1 LIPRLD
7 IEAEIDVD
15 LDTIHPP
22 GRGTVEYPGW
32 LGTQRDYSPEFYDEA
47 SWELAVEAIADERDA
62 LAKVGR
68 KATNEEEFDELAFQ
82 EFDAEAPLMGYLEL
96 GTSGLCTALCA
107 AGFVTAYS
115 CRGHSPEPPG
125 LPQILLSCDR
135 PRAEA
140 LAQLA
145 EKAGCGLQNF
155 QGTGL
160 ALYAASV
167 SDFLDLAEA
176 VVAERA
182 RFELLPPGPER
193 LPLSGEP
200 SL

>member
-7 IEAEIDVD
+7 IEAEIDID
-15 LDTIHPP
+15 LGAIHPP

-47 SWELAVEAIADERDA
+47 SWELAEQAIADERDA
-62 LAKVGR
+62 LSKVEQQS
-68 KATNEEEFDELAFQ
+68 TSEQEFDELAFQ

-96 GTSGLCTALCA
+96 GTSGLCIALCA

-125 LPQILLSCDR
+125 LPQVLLSCDQ

-140 LAQLA
+140 LTRLA
-145 EKAGCGLQNF
+145 EKAACGLQNF
-155 QGTGL
+155 QSTGL
-160 ALYAASV
+160 ALYAASIA
-167 SDFLDLAEA
+167 DFLELAEA
-176 VVAERA
+176 AVAERA

-193 LPLSGEP
+193 RPLSGESSP
-200 SL
+200 